1 MLKVLVA
8 DDEPKVRRG
17 VSRLIGACPDKYE
30 LLGSCSDAAEVV
42 AFLERTV
49 PDVIVTDIRMPNQ
62 DGLELINYLKHR
74 YHNLD
79 FIILS
84 GYGDFEYAKK
94 ALQYQVFDFLLKPL
108 RPDELYSAL
117 DGVSEKRKKNHITE
131 TQSLEDN
138 YFFNLIRTADAEV
151 EKKNLQSLGLYEK
164 TGGYRVAIL
173 DLGEIPGKYFEETE
187 VLKRTVREI
196 FPETQQ
202 LYTCFRHQIVL
213 VWEKELSEEAIT
225 ASFEGLQKK
234 LEGKIYLGVSER
246 SESYSDF
253 KRRYFQALDAVKQYI
268 YSEETCVFF
277 YENLSKEKKITFSD
291 ASCEK
296 IINAVRAGNEEL
308 AEKLLTEFLNYYRKS
323 RCTILHLKRQLTL
336 LQTYVASL
344 TEELGID
351 QKCSRAM
358 MDLVRNIEEIRSFDE
373 VEEVFRH
380 NFTEMAKEAGT
391 LAERRMNSFYMEQIL
406 AYVQENLGRDLSLS
420 EVAEYVNLS
429 VGYLSNYFKVKMGT
443 NFTDYLTQLRIEKAK
458 ELLMYTNE
466 KIYRVAELVG
476 YQNSQYFVTMFKR
489 RTGVTPA
496 EYRKCL
502 TK

>member
-1 MLKVLVA
+1 M
-8 DDEPKVRRG
+8 R
-17 VSRLIGACPDKYE
+17 IYE
-30 LLGSCSDAAEVV
+30 S
-42 AFLERTV
+42 
-49 PDVIVTDIRMPNQ
+49 
-62 DGLELINYLKHR
+62 
-74 YHNLD
+74 
-79 FIILS
+79 
-84 GYGDFEYAKK
+84 
-94 ALQYQVFDFLLKPL
+94 
-108 RPDELYSAL
+108 
-117 DGVSEKRKKNHITE
+117 
-131 TQSLEDN
+131 
-138 YFFNLIRTADAEV
+138 
-151 EKKNLQSLGLYEK
+151 
-164 TGGYRVAIL
+164 
-173 DLGEIPGKYFEETE
+173 
-187 VLKRTVREI
+187 
-196 FPETQQ
+196 Q
-202 LYTCFRHQIVL
+202 LH
-213 VWEKELSEEAIT
+213 
-225 ASFEGLQKK
+225 
-234 LEGKIYLGVSER
+234 
-246 SESYSDF
+246 
-253 KRRYFQALDAVKQYI
+253 
-268 YSEETCVFF
+268 
-277 YENLSKEKKITFSD
+277 
-291 ASCEK
+291 
-296 IINAVRAGNEEL
+296 EEL

>member
-1 MLKVLVA
+1 MLPV
-8 DDEPKVRRG
+8 
-17 VSRLIGACPDKYE
+17 
-30 LLGSCSDAAEVV
+30 
-42 AFLERTV
+42 
-49 PDVIVTDIRMPNQ
+49 
-62 DGLELINYLKHR
+62 
-74 YHNLD
+74 
-79 FIILS
+79 
-84 GYGDFEYAKK
+84 KK
-94 ALQYQVFDFLLKPL
+94 
-108 RPDELYSAL
+108 
-117 DGVSEKRKKNHITE
+117 
-131 TQSLEDN
+131 SL
-138 YFFNLIRTADAEV
+138 
-151 EKKNLQSLGLYEK
+151 
-164 TGGYRVAIL
+164 
-173 DLGEIPGKYFEETE
+173 
-187 VLKRTVREI
+187 
-196 FPETQQ
+196 
-202 LYTCFRHQIVL
+202 
-213 VWEKELSEEAIT
+213 
-225 ASFEGLQKK
+225 
-234 LEGKIYLGVSER
+234 
-246 SESYSDF
+246 
-253 KRRYFQALDAVKQYI
+253 
-268 YSEETCVFF
+268 
-277 YENLSKEKKITFSD
+277 
-291 ASCEK
+291 
-296 IINAVRAGNEEL
+296 AVRAGNEEL

-323 RCTILHLKRQLTL
+323 RCTILRLKRQLTL

-391 LAERRMNSFYMEQIL
+391 LAELPGMNSFYMEQIL

>member
-1 MLKVLVA
+1 ML
-8 DDEPKVRRG
+8 
-17 VSRLIGACPDKYE
+17 
-30 LLGSCSDAAEVV
+30 
-42 AFLERTV
+42 
-49 PDVIVTDIRMPNQ
+49 
-62 DGLELINYLKHR
+62 
-74 YHNLD
+74 
-79 FIILS
+79 
-84 GYGDFEYAKK
+84 
-94 ALQYQVFDFLLKPL
+94 
-108 RPDELYSAL
+108 
-117 DGVSEKRKKNHITE
+117 
-131 TQSLEDN
+131 
-138 YFFNLIRTADAEV
+138 
-151 EKKNLQSLGLYEK
+151 
-164 TGGYRVAIL
+164 
-173 DLGEIPGKYFEETE
+173 
-187 VLKRTVREI
+187 
-196 FPETQQ
+196 
-202 LYTCFRHQIVL
+202 
-213 VWEKELSEEAIT
+213 EA
-225 ASFEGLQKK
+225 
-234 LEGKIYLGVSER
+234 
-246 SESYSDF
+246 
-253 KRRYFQALDAVKQYI
+253 
-268 YSEETCVFF
+268 
-277 YENLSKEKKITFSD
+277 
-291 ASCEK
+291 
-296 IINAVRAGNEEL
+296 
-308 AEKLLTEFLNYYRKS
+308 
-323 RCTILHLKRQLTL
+323 
-336 LQTYVASL
+336 L